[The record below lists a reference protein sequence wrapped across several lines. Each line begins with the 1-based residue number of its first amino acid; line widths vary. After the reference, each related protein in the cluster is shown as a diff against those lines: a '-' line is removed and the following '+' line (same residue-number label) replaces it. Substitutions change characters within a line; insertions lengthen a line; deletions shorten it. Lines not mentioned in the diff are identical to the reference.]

1 MHIKNNTTEEDIQ
14 INECGINECGFK
26 DSLKGEQTIKIII
39 HPKDWVPGL
48 LVNVDVTSK

>member
-14 INECGINECGFK
+14 INECGFK

-48 LVNVDVTSK
+48 LVNVDVTNK